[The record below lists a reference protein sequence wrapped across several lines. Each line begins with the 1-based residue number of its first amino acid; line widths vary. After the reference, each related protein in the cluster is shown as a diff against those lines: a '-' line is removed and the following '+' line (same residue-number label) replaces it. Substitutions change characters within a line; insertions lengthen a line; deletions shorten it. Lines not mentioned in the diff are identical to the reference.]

1 MQIKKSFALL
11 TAAVASISLAAC
23 SSDSSDSASSDSSS
37 GGDNYILANGTEPQN
52 PLLPGNTNE
61 VGGGN
66 IMGNIFAGLVYYDE
80 TGAVQNEIAESIE
93 PNDDNTEFTVKLK
106 DWKFSDGTDVTA
118 TSFVDAWN
126 YAVAND
132 QLNGYFFEPI
142 KGYAEGVESLEG
154 LKVIDDKTFTIT
166 LSQSE
171 ADFPQRLG
179 YTAFFPLPE
188 SAFDDMDAFGESP
201 ISTGPYKLA
210 EWNHNQ
216 DATIVPNE
224 NYTGGRT
231 PKNDGVKFVFYPT
244 QDSAYSDLLGG
255 NLDVLDAIPDSAFA
269 T

>member
-1 MQIKKSFALL
+1 MLRRWRHSLQFRAVSIALVGALIVFLVTGSFLSHQISERLF
-11 TAAVASISLAAC
+11 
-23 SSDSSDSASSDSSS
+23 
-37 GGDNYILANGTEPQN
+37 
-52 PLLPGNTNE
+52 
-61 VGGGN
+61 
-66 IMGNIFAGLVYYDE
+66 
-80 TGAVQNEIAESIE
+80 
-93 PNDDNTEFTVKLK
+93 NDTL
-106 DWKFSDGTDVTA
+106 GQA
-118 TSFVDAWN
+118 
-126 YAVAND
+126 
-132 QLNGYFFEPI
+132 
-142 KGYAEGVESLEG
+142 
-154 LKVIDDKTFTIT
+154 